1 MINVIDD
8 LNYRGLIK
16 EYSNEENVHKLFESK
31 QTIYCGFDPSASSMH
46 IGNFVMISILMRL
59 QRAGHRIIALVGG
72 GTGMI
77 GDPSGKSK
85 ERNLL
90 TPDKVQENTNA
101 IKKQLERFIDL
112 SDPEKGMI
120 LNNYDWLGKVSLLE
134 YLRDTA
140 KFFPVNYMLSKDI
153 VKSRLDAGISLTEF
167 CYMTL
172 QSYDFKYLHD
182 KYGVNIQIGGNDQWG
197 NLTAGLDF
205 IRKTEG
211 DEEKVECM
219 TAHLITRS
227 DGKKFGKS
235 EDGALFLDRNLTSPY
250 KLYQFFINQS
260 DEDSVKYLKVFTF
273 LPKEEINEI
282 EKEHL
287 ANLGARIA
295 QKRLA
300 YEVVKIVHSE
310 EDAEEAKKMSEVL
323 FSNNFS
329 SLKEESLKELFA
341 NSKIEVKE
349 KMKLEDLLI
358 FIKAASS
365 KREAREFIKNNAV
378 SVNGI
383 KTNDALKEFDKEDA
397 LFNKYLVVKR
407 GKKNYY
413 LVEIAY

>member
-16 EYSNEENVHKLFESK
+16 EYSNEENVRKLFETK

-59 QRAGHRIIALVGG
+59 QKAGHRIIALVGG

-90 TPDKVQENTNA
+90 TSDKVLENTMA

-120 LNNYDWLGKVSLLE
+120 LNNYDWLNNISLLE

-140 KFFPVNYMLSKDI
+140 KYFPINYMLSKDI
-153 VKSRLDAGISLTEF
+153 VKSRLDSGISLTEF

-172 QSYDFKYLHD
+172 QSYDFRYLHD

-211 DEEKVECM
+211 EESKVECM

-235 EDGALFLDRNLTSPY
+235 EDGALFLDKNLTSPY

-260 DEDSVKYLKVFTF
+260 DEDSVKYIKVFTF

-300 YEVVKIVHSE
+300 YEVVKIVHGE
-310 EDAEEAKKMSEVL
+310 EEANEAKKMSEVL
-323 FSNNFS
+323 FSNDFT
-329 SLKEESLKELFA
+329 SLKEESLKELFS
-341 NSKIEVKE
+341 NVKIEAKE
-349 KMKLEDLLI
+349 QMKLEDLLI

-378 SVNGI
+378 SVNGT
-383 KTNDALKEFDKEDA
+383 KVNDALKEFTKEEA

-413 LVEIAY
+413 LVEIFY

>member
-59 QRAGHRIIALVGG
+59 QRAGHKIIALVGG

-90 TPDKVQENTNA
+90 TPDKVEENTNA

-260 DEDSVKYLKVFTF
+260 CENRGKKLKVFTF
-273 LPKEEINEI
+273 PPKEEINEI

-383 KTNDALKEFDKEDA
+383 KINDALKEFDKEDA

>member
-1 MINVIDD
+1 MANVIDD

-16 EYSNEENVHKLFESK
+16 EYSNEDNLRKLFETK

-59 QRAGHRIIALVGG
+59 QRAGHKIVALVGG

-90 TPDKVQENTNA
+90 TPDKVKENTNS

-120 LNNYDWLGKVSLLE
+120 LNNFDWLNNISLLE

-211 DEEKVECM
+211 EEAKVECM

-273 LPKEEINEI
+273 LSKEEINEI
-282 EKEHL
+282 EKEHF
-287 ANLGARIA
+287 ANLGSRVA

-300 YEVVKIVHSE
+300 YEVVKIVHSQ
-310 EDAEEAKKMSEVL
+310 EDADEAKKMSEVL
-323 FSNNFS
+323 FSNKFS
-329 SLKEESLKELFA
+329 SLKESSLEELFA
-341 NSKIEVKE
+341 SSKIVMNE
-349 KMKLEDLLI
+349 KMKLEDMLI

-378 SVNGI
+378 SINGI
-383 KTNDALKEFDKEDA
+383 KVNDALKEFNKEDA
-397 LFNKYLVVKR
+397 LFNKYLVIKR

-413 LVEIAY
+413 LVEISY